1 MDWIIKMLILHMWLK
16 MQKMKKMEDER
27 EPLKKDDM
35 YLRSKL

>member
-16 MQKMKKMEDER
+16 MKMIEDER